1 MNGTRESLVKALC
14 LAFLVIL
21 GVAASAQERS
31 QMADRL
37 QMALG
42 LSEEQTAKVE
52 KILADQGQK
61 RRSVAQEA
69 RAAGDRMAAR
79 EKMQAVAA
87 ETQELL
93 SGVLNEEQMS
103 KYRELMAA
111 RRAGQGRLG
120 GRGRQAESTE

>member
-1 MNGTRESLVKALC
+1 MKALC
-14 LAFLVIL
+14 LAFLVVL
-21 GVAASAQERS
+21 GVAGSAQERA

-37 QMALG
+37 QAALG

-52 KILADQGQK
+52 KILAEQGQK
-61 RRSVAQEA
+61 RRSARQEA

-103 KYRELMAA
+103 KYRELMSA
-111 RRAGQGRLG
+111 RRAGQGRAGQGRSG
-120 GRGRQAESTE
+120 GRGPQAESTE

>member
-1 MNGTRESLVKALC
+1 MKALC
-14 LAFLVIL
+14 LAFLVVL

-37 QMALG
+37 QAALG

-52 KILADQGQK
+52 KILAEQGQK
-61 RRSVAQEA
+61 RRSARQEG

-111 RRAGQGRLG
+111 RRAGQRRPG
-120 GRGRQAESTE
+120 GRGPQAESTE

>member
-1 MNGTRESLVKALC
+1 MKALC
-14 LAFLVIL
+14 LAFLVVL

-52 KILADQGQK
+52 KILADQGHK